1 MAADSSRVAG
11 MKTSSQ
17 APTRLLFSS
26 GTTTRVTAVRRL
38 PPRMRTASS
47 ISGLIERMAAE
58 ALAKAIGRKRVVKA
72 RMRIQAVP

>member
-1 MAADSSRVAG
+1 MGGRQFARRRDEDQQPGAD
-11 MKTSSQ
+11 Q
-17 APTRLLFSS
+17 LLFSS

>member
-17 APTRLLFSS
+17 APISPLFSR
-26 GTTTRVTAVRRL
+26 GTTTLRTAVSRL

-47 ISGLIERMAAE
+47 ISGLIERMDAD